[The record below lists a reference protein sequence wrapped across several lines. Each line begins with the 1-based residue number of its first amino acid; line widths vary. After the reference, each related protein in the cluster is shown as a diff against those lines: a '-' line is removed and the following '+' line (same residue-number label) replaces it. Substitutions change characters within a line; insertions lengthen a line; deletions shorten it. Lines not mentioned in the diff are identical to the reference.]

1 VSSVFASA
9 LINFVQSGGVLVT
22 ESRFAILDENGSLRS
37 HAPGAGLH
45 EALGFEEE
53 NFSARFRDSIALGS
67 QELVF
72 HDDYFQELCLKNNS
86 RALLK
91 TQGGLP
97 ALVESSLGA
106 GKCLHVPFILGHK
119 LEFSESESN
128 ALGYFEKLFPCFR
141 GALCPVVETIK
152 KGIKTDVSMLLDK
165 NGKIYMAGICNY
177 SEAPDTV
184 VLATKAQDANAFL
197 PDGSQV
203 KIEYDGLLTIEIPPR
218 SIQAIHFKQS
228 HRANLKLTNP

>member
-22 ESRFAILDENGSLRS
+22 ESRFAILDENGSLQS

-91 TQGGLP
+91 TRGGLP

-141 GALCPVVETIK
+141 DALCPVVETIT
-152 KGIKTDVSMLLDK
+152 KGKKTDVSVLLDK
-165 NGKIYMAGICNY
+165 NGKIHMAGICNY

-184 VLATKAQDANAFL
+184 VLAIKAQDANAFL
-197 PDGSQV
+197 PDGVQL
-203 KIEYDGLLTIEIPPR
+203 KTEGDGLLTVEIPPR
-218 SIQAIHFKQS
+218 SIQAIHFKN
-228 HRANLKLTNP
+228 A